1 MTFIYNL
8 ISYGIV
14 FGAIFNQ
21 LPQIYKIY
29 KSKSIY
35 GISFSSIYTETLMLV
50 FNVAYNMHEGTNFL
64 LYGENVILYIE
75 YIIVLIQYG
84 YYSES
89 QRDYKRKLSFL
100 GIISLLF
107 LFQIVPPIIF
117 KLSIYINM
125 ILCIGLLDILVFF
138 SKWPQIKMNYQRQ
151 STGQLSFL
159 THLQNQAGAIP
170 RALSIFA
177 ESNNYL
183 LYCLVILD
191 NVLVSLIT
199 FQFLFYWSKQD
210 IKQKQ

>member
-29 KSKSIY
+29 KSKSIQ
-35 GISFSSIYTETLMLV
+35 GISFSSLYTETLMLI
-50 FNVAYNMHEGTNFL
+50 FNVAYNMHEGTSFL

-75 YIIVLIQYG
+75 YIIVIFQFG
-84 YYSES
+84 YYNSM
-89 QRDYKRKLSFL
+89 QRDYIRKLSFL
-100 GIISLLF
+100 GIISVVF
-107 LFQIVPPIIF
+107 LFQIVPQIIF

-125 ILCIGLLDILVFF
+125 ILLFF

-151 STGQLSFL
+151 STGQLAFL

-177 ESNNYL
+177 ESNNKL

-191 NVLVSLIT
+191 NSLVLIIT
-199 FQFLFYWSKQD
+199 FQFLIYWKRRE
-210 IKQKQ
+210 IQKKL